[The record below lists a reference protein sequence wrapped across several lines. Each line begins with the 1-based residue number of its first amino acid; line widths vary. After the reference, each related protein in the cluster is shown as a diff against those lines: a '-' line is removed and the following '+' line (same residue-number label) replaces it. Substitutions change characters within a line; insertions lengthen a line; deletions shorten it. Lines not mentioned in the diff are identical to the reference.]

1 MKGVPR
7 RLGAHDGN
15 GAMARGDGRRA
26 LAAAADETH
35 RDARGR
41 GARGRG
47 VADGSTQPHP
57 P

>member
-1 MKGVPR
+1 M
-7 RLGAHDGN
+7 GAHDGN
-15 GAMARGDGRRA
+15 GAMARGEGRRA